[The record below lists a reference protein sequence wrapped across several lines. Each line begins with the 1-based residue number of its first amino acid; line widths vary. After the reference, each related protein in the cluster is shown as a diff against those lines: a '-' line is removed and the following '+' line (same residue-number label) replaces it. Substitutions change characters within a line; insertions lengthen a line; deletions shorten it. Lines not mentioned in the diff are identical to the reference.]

1 MVLELIGAGFTYR
14 GSTRPALTSID
25 LRLEPGQMH
34 AILGPVGAGASTLV
48 RLITGLLGERGTSV
62 GQVRLEGTAVMLGD
76 DPEAQLS
83 GMTSLVGDEVQL
95 SGRLHGDE
103 VTRVENRARETLDSL
118 GIGDLWGRRVKY
130 NGLTYLLHEVERQV
144 AAVARCKTRADR
156 GHPFGDGVDLCSQR
170 YPSP

>member
-1 MVLELIGAGFTYR
+1 
-14 GSTRPALTSID
+14 
-25 LRLEPGQMH
+25 MH

-95 SGRLHGDE
+95 SG
-103 VTRVENRARETLDSL
+103 TAAR
-118 GIGDLWGRRVKY
+118 
-130 NGLTYLLHEVERQV
+130 
-144 AAVARCKTRADR
+144 
-156 GHPFGDGVDLCSQR
+156 
-170 YPSP
+170 